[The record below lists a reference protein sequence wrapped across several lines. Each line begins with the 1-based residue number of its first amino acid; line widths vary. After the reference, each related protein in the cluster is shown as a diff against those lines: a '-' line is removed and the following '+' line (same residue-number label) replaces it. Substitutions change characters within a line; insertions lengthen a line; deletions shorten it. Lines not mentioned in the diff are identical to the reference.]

1 MTCGPLRPSTGS
13 TSGSGAIFLIAV
25 RCAHRPCLES
35 GRGMMLCE
43 LSPEHVGVTVVPLT
57 RRELGYCQV
66 KKCEHCGGWNGIRYA
81 MRQQAA

>member
-1 MTCGPLRPSTGS
+1 
-13 TSGSGAIFLIAV
+13 
-25 RCAHRPCLES
+25 
-35 GRGMMLCE
+35 MMLCE